1 MDVTTWSFHARKPA
15 MLDNSSKAAATH
27 PLTEMLRGLKLEGVD
42 YARCRMTAP
51 WGLLFPAQSKAQFH
65 FVAGRGCWLRTL
77 DNTWVR
83 LEEGDAVLAR
93 RGTRI
98 GEFA

>member
-1 MDVTTWSFHARKPA
+1 VGPSGAIVK
-15 MLDNSSKAAATH
+15 
-27 PLTEMLRGLKLEGVD
+27 GLKLEGVD

-51 WGLLFPAQSKAQFH
+51 WGLSFPAQSKAQFH

-83 LEEGDAVLAR
+83 LEEGDAVLLP
-93 RGTRI
+93 RGAEHALASSPDAFE
-98 GEFA
+98 G